1 MSLLRADRVANRF
14 NNTGPVIVG
23 PSTVH
28 GDFTITGDLIVAGI
42 AVTNSIQIGA
52 AFTARDLTIQQ
63 QSILNNLTV
72 TGVTTVG
79 LVTGT
84 SATYFGDGSGL
95 SGIVTT
101 AGGTRGIQVL
111 PNTGPGAGVGSITIR
126 AVDVPESGFA
136 NVAAGA
142 TNLTGG
148 DQGRI
153 PYQINPGET
162 GYSATGN
169 TGEILLSG
177 GTGSPTWSSL
187 AAINV
192 AYADSAGISTDL
204 YGGSGGRL
212 VYQSGIDQTAFVP
225 TGLTG
230 RILMAKG
237 SGTPEWL
244 DARVGLSVSFAKFAG
259 VSTNVTGGIASV
271 THLSVGEN
279 GSGIATFFGPLQT
292 VDINVSGLTTTS
304 NLEVTGIAT
313 INQLEVGPRGNTLVG
328 ITTILDEDNLASD
341 RADALATQQSIKKYV
356 DDLVTAQD
364 LDYAGDNGSGS
375 IDLDSQ
381 VFNIIGGANQVYTNV
396 SGQTIT
402 VGFTTNVTIA
412 NDLTVTS
419 NASLGS
425 LNVSGISTLETLGVN
440 GVLTTPFANVTGVA
454 TITRLNSTQ
463 NEFTDINLTGVATA
477 RTLDVTGVTSTAN
490 LRVTG
495 ISTLNRLTVSGITTF
510 LNDVVIGAGKTV
522 YNANLSNPNIVG
534 VATAQRFEFDVI
546 DGPYANVTGI
556 ATIANIQSTTVNVSG
571 VSTFSDNVGIAS
583 LNVSGITTLSH
594 LGVTG
599 VTTTEN
605 LQVAGITTINDLIV
619 SGVATFTGSL
629 DVSGNIG
636 INSAVLTGLTT
647 ISELDVTGDASV
659 TGNAGI
665 GSLNVSGIS
674 TLSNVIVTGNA
685 GIGSLNVTGIS
696 TLETLGV
703 TGTASAGFLEVV
715 GVSTFSSD
723 VQITQ
728 DLSVTGNAGI
738 GSLNVTGISTFSN
751 ITVTGNAGI
760 GSLNVTGVSTLGVTT
775 ATSLSL
781 NEVIVSGLT
790 TTATLNVG
798 DLAGIG
804 ATVNTYG
811 GAVFAGIITA
821 AGIDVSGGQGGSA
834 TFSDITVIGN
844 AGIGSLNVTGISTF
858 SDINVTGN
866 AGIGSLNVT
875 GISTFSNTIT
885 TGNAGIGS
893 LNITGVTTLGG
904 FTTITDSLYVS
915 GIASVGT
922 MITMYGNT
930 GVVSATSFYGDGS
943 NLTGVVGLVSVT
955 NIVFVT
961 PDGNDNNDG
970 YLVSTAKRTVGA
982 ALTIAEAST
991 VVKISAGA
999 YLENNPI
1006 ILPEQVTLL
1015 GDSLREVSIVPQ
1027 NPDQD
1032 LIYVA
1037 NGSYVENMSFNGALN
1052 EGKAIIAFNPNKPSY
1067 VTQGP
1072 YIRNCTNF
1080 ISNSIG
1086 MKIDGANV
1094 VGDTRAMNVDS
1105 YTQLNQGGIG
1115 VSISNEGYAQLVSI
1129 FTIYNDQS
1137 IVCTSGGQCDLT
1149 NSNSSF
1155 GTFGL
1160 VADGIGPTNFIGT
1173 IDEFQSAN
1181 QNTFP
1186 INISAETVSVQ
1197 NALYDASTGL
1207 TTVTTQKA
1215 HGYSKGMSVNLAG
1228 LGFTCPPYP
1237 HTFSSG
1243 VTDAITNTGVSN
1255 RFSATAGT
1263 SYDPATGLLVLNI
1276 GSGHGQTADSEFTA
1290 TTGTA
1295 YNPSTGIL
1303 TVVTTGVH
1311 GMTTGDYVKIVEGS
1325 LRFTCAKDGNATN
1338 HDYPRATDPVN
1349 NKWKQVVVTNTTT
1362 FTMNIGKSSDTSLHT
1377 WVSAV
1382 ASGILRAN
1390 SLISI
1395 ADGGVTFTCAQ
1406 DSNATNHSYPR
1417 STDPASGKIF
1427 GVEAIDTAT
1436 ITLNIG
1442 KSPSG
1447 GTHAFVS
1454 GVTDAIVARTKAAS
1468 YTAVVGTT
1476 YDGPTGSL
1484 VLDVNTAHGLTA
1496 ATALTAGSGTT
1507 YEPTTG
1513 LLTVVTTG
1521 AHGMTT
1527 GDLVKFDKQSL
1538 TFTCTS
1544 DGNNA
1549 QITYP
1554 RTTDPVFNKWKQ
1566 VTVTNAT
1573 TFTVFIGA
1581 TTTGNY
1587 VHTWVSATAG
1597 GVKKAESLITLTDN
1611 SVSLTCTKDGNTV
1624 VKSYPAYTDPA
1635 SCRILGVDAVTS
1647 DTITINVGPAN
1658 LATFPDN
1665 FGRIFTVNN
1674 APITTYT
1681 ATTGTDYNPSTGIL
1695 TIVTTSAN
1703 GLSTG
1708 DQVVIA
1714 DNSLTFTCATDANA
1728 TNHTYPRTTDPASN
1742 KFLTVTVTNSTT
1754 FTVDVG
1760 ASSDT
1765 SLHNFV
1771 SAVANSISSGS
1782 NEFTTYVG
1790 VSTIIHGYDSGGN
1803 TNNYVIRPYDGQV
1816 VYFDS
1821 IYNTIEGVI
1830 ITNGGSGYTQ
1840 SPQITFS
1847 DPSESWGIKAT
1858 GTALITNGIVTGVQ
1872 MISNGRGYTGTPTVS
1887 IAGAATGTPDIL
1899 PTYYVVSSSTPI
1911 SQGISTVTFTDNVP
1925 YALGVGNTVPFFKQS
1940 RVLASSQAFEYIG
1953 SGNTFPDALPAR
1965 GGVAIPE
1972 NEIVNKNGGLVIFTS
1987 TDQAGNFK
1995 IGEGVIINQLEGSI
2009 TGDAYNRSLFANIT
2023 PYILALGGDS

>member
-14 NNTGPVIVG
+14 NNTGPIIVG

-52 AFTARDLTIQQ
+52 ALTVKDLIVQQ
-63 QSILNNLTV
+63 QTNLNNLNV
-72 TGVTTVG
+72 TGVTTAG
-79 LVTGT
+79 IITG
-84 SATYFGDGSGL
+84 ATFFGEGSNI

-101 AGGTRGIQVL
+101 ITSSRGIQI
-111 PNTGPGAGVGSITIR
+111 TPGSGKGTVNIF
-126 AVDVPESGFA
+126 AVDVVEAGFA

-162 GYSATGN
+162 GFSATGN
-169 TGEILLSG
+169 VGEILLSG

-192 AYADSAGISTDL
+192 AYADSAGISTDIF
-204 YGGSGGRL
+204 GGSAGRI
-212 VYQSGIDQTAFVP
+212 VYQAGIDQTDFVP
-225 TGLTG
+225 VGATG
-230 RILMAKG
+230 RILQANG
-237 SGTPEWL
+237 SSSPSWL

-279 GSGIATFFGPLQT
+279 GSGIATFFGPIQG
-292 VDINVSGLTTTS
+292 VDINLTGVTTTTTLQVS
-304 NLEVTGIAT
+304 SAAT
-313 INQLEVGPRGNTLVG
+313 IPSLTLSTGPGVGVTA
-328 ITTILDEDNLASD
+328 ILDEDDLASD

-356 DDLVTAQD
+356 DDQVTAQD
-364 LDYAGDNGSGS
+364 LDGTTDDGIFAV
-375 IDLDSQ
+375 DLDSQ
-381 VFNIIGGANQVYTNV
+381 TLDLRGDANQVYVTA
-396 SGQTIT
+396 SGQQVNI
-402 VGFTTNVTIA
+402 GFTTDVTIA
-412 NDLTVTS
+412 NDLTVTG
-419 NASLGS
+419 NAGIGS
-425 LNVSGISTLETLGVN
+425 LSVTGISTIQTLGIN
-440 GVLTTPFANVTGVA
+440 GVLTTPFANITGVA
-454 TITRLNSTQ
+454 TVTRLNSTQ
-463 NEFTDINLTGVATA
+463 NEFTDINLTGIATA
-477 RTLDVTGVTSTAN
+477 RMLDVTGVTSTAN

-495 ISTLNRLTVSGITTF
+495 LTTVTRFESTGIATFKNDIYLTSGNTF
-510 LNDVVIGAGKTV
+510 
-522 YNANLSNPNIVG
+522 YNANLSNPNFVG
-534 VATAQRFEFDVI
+534 VATAQRFEFDVA

-583 LNVSGITTLSH
+583 LNVSGISTLQT

-599 VTTTEN
+599 VTTTQM
-605 LQVAGITTINDLIV
+605 LQVTGITSINNLSV
-619 SGVATFTGSL
+619 TGVATFTGEL
-629 DVSGNIG
+629 DISGNIG

-647 ISELDVTGDASV
+647 ISELDVSGDASI

-665 GSLNVSGIS
+665 GSLNVTGIT
-674 TLSNVIVTGNA
+674 TLSSVTVTGNA

-696 TLETLGV
+696 TFNGDIQGTDLTLSGNAGIGSLNVTGITTLSNVTVTGNAGIGSLNVTGISTFSNTTTTGNAGIGSLNVTGVSTFTGLVEVQNNLTVGGNLGISSLNVTGISTFSDITVTGNAGIGSLNVTGVSTLGV
-703 TGTASAGFLEVV
+703 TTATSLSLNELIVAGLTTTATLNVGDLAGIGATIDGNGDAVFAGIITAAGLNITGSSGSASFSDITVSGNAGIGSLNVT
-715 GVSTFSSD
+715 GISTFTNT
-723 VQITQ
+723 VT
-728 DLSVTGNAGI
+728 TGNAGI

-760 GSLNVTGVSTLGVTT
+760 GSLNVTG
-775 ATSLSL
+775 
-781 NEVIVSGLT
+781 I
-790 TTATLNVG
+790 
-798 DLAGIG
+798 
-804 ATVNTYG
+804 
-811 GAVFAGIITA
+811 
-821 AGIDVSGGQGGSA
+821 
-834 TFSDITVIGN
+834 
-844 AGIGSLNVTGISTF
+844 
-858 SDINVTGN
+858 
-866 AGIGSLNVT
+866 
-875 GISTFSNTIT
+875 
-885 TGNAGIGS
+885 
-893 LNITGVTTLGG
+893 TTLGI
-904 FTTITDSLYVS
+904 TTISDSLYVS

-922 MITMYGNT
+922 MITMYPSSGI
-930 GVVSATSFYGDGS
+930 VSATSFYGDGS

-955 NIVFVT
+955 NILFVT
-961 PDGNDNNDG
+961 PDGDDNNDG
-970 YLVSTAKRTVGA
+970 YLVSTAKRTVGS
-982 ALTIAEAST
+982 ALTVAEAST
-991 VVKISAGA
+991 VIKISAGA

-1027 NPDQD
+1027 NPDED

-1037 NGSYVENMSFNGALN
+1037 NGSYVENISFTGALN

-1086 MKIDGANV
+1086 MKIDGAHV

-1155 GTFGL
+1155 GRLGL

-1173 IDEFQSAN
+1173 ITEFQAAG

-1186 INISAETVSVQ
+1186 IDISTETISVS
-1197 NALYDASTGL
+1197 DAAYEKTSGL
-1207 TTVTTQKA
+1207 TTITTHKN
-1215 HGYSKGMSVNLAG
+1215 HGFQVGMSINLAG

-1243 VTDAITNTGVSN
+1243 VANAIINSDVAGYITPQTGS
-1255 RFSATAGT
+1255 TGT
-1263 SYDPATGLLVLNI
+1263 SYDPATGLLVIDANTN
-1276 GSGHGQTADSEFTA
+1276 HGLSADTTFTA
-1290 TTGTA
+1290 TTGTG
-1295 YNPSTGIL
+1295 YEPSTGIL
-1303 TVVTTGVH
+1303 TVVTTLAH
-1311 GMTTGDYVKIVEGS
+1311 GMSTGDYVKIVEDS
-1325 LRFTCAKDGNATN
+1325 LRFTCAKDGNTTN
-1338 HDYPRATDPVN
+1338 HDYPRANDPIN
-1349 NKWKQVVVTNTTT
+1349 NKWKQVIVTNATT
-1362 FTMNIGKSSDTSLHT
+1362 FTINVGKSSDTSLHT

-1382 ASGILRAN
+1382 ADGILRAN

-1395 ADGGVTFTCAQ
+1395 VDGGITFTCAQ
-1406 DSNATNHSYPR
+1406 DGNTTNHAYPR
-1417 STDPASGKIF
+1417 FTDPASGKIF
-1427 GVEAIDTAT
+1427 GVEAVTAQT
-1436 ITLNIG
+1436 ITVNIG

-1447 GTHAFVS
+1447 GLHNFVS
-1454 GVTDAIVARTKAAS
+1454 AVADAVVVRNNQAS
-1468 YTAVVGTT
+1468 YTAVNGTT
-1476 YDGPTGSL
+1476 YDGPTGQL

-1496 ATALTAGSGTT
+1496 ATSLTADNGTT
-1507 YEPTTG
+1507 YIPSTG
-1513 LLTVVTTG
+1513 LLTVVTSG
-1521 AHGMTT
+1521 AHGLAT

-1544 DGNNA
+1544 DGNTA
-1549 QITYP
+1549 QIAYP
-1554 RTTDPVFNKWKQ
+1554 RATDPVFNKWKQ
-1566 VTVTNAT
+1566 VTVVNAT
-1573 TFTVFIGA
+1573 QFTVFIGK
-1581 TTTGNY
+1581 TVTGDY
-1587 VHTWVSATAG
+1587 EHTFVSGAAG
-1597 GVKKAESLITLTDN
+1597 GIKRANSMITLTDN
-1611 SVSLTCTKDGNTV
+1611 SVSFTCTKDGNTV

-1635 SCRILGVDAVTS
+1635 SCRILGVEAVTA
-1647 DTITINVGPAN
+1647 DTITVNVGPAN

-1665 FGRIFTVNN
+1665 FGNIFTVSK
-1674 APITTYT
+1674 I
-1681 ATTGTDYNPSTGIL
+1681 
-1695 TIVTTSAN
+1695 
-1703 GLSTG
+1703 
-1708 DQVVIA
+1708 
-1714 DNSLTFTCATDANA
+1714 NSLTQFE
-1728 TNHTYPRTTDPASN
+1728 
-1742 KFLTVTVTNSTT
+1742 T
-1754 FTVDVG
+1754 FVG
-1760 ASSDT
+1760 
-1765 SLHNFV
+1765 F
-1771 SAVANSISSGS
+1771 
-1782 NEFTTYVG
+1782 
-1790 VSTIIHGYDSGGN
+1790 STITHGYDSGGN
-1803 TNNYVIRPYDGQV
+1803 TNNFVTRPYDGQV

-1821 IYNTIEGVI
+1821 IFNTISGVT

-1840 SPQITFS
+1840 PPQVTFS

-1858 GTALITNGIVTGVQ
+1858 GNAEITNGRVTGVT
-1872 MISNGRGYTGTPTVS
+1872 MISNGRGYTGTPTVT

-1899 PTYYVVSSSTPI
+1899 PTYYVVSSATPI